1 MFTAPDAHGC
11 SRELKLEGK
20 KKLCTKIQPSD
31 DLPENQDEDIS
42 MHSACTYSHW
52 KIHFHRI
59 LQQYVQTPKHT
70 RALTDMILNA
80 MQFNAIHLSHLVLT
94 DESRVSSC
102 SYLVRSS
109 G

>member
-1 MFTAPDAHGC
+1 MFTAPGAYGC
-11 SRELKLEGK
+11 SRKLRTEGED
-20 KKLCTKIQPSD
+20 CTKIKPAEG
-31 DLPENQDEDIS
+31 LPENQNKDIS